1 MAAAG
6 DDVRALIRVSV
17 GESIDALMRIDLRG
31 YRIPQILYEAAR
43 GLTDRPLALDV
54 GERLVSA
61 IKPGDAVFLC
71 TGFVF
76 PPWETGEHDG
86 LGGTVFLARALEVA
100 LGARPV
106 LVVEEELVPAVT
118 RLLRIGGL
126 IPRPTFEGARDTP
139 RTAWVTG
146 FTKDAAAARAE
157 AERLIDRC
165 RPAAV
170 VSIERP
176 GMNARGQYHLATGRP
191 CSELAAK
198 VDHLFLALQAR
209 GIPTLAVGDNGNELG
224 MGRLAAEVARRIPQ
238 GHQCGCP
245 CGGGTAAAVGA
256 DAVLT
261 AAVSDWAGYGLAAM
275 VAHLTDTPAA
285 LAPSA
290 VLERILWTAVDSGII
305 DGSGY
310 AVTDTDGVRLDYNR
324 RLIDT
329 LHDILAYA
337 RQSPTKY
344 AARFQAVL
352 ARAGMTPEG

>member
-1 MAAAG
+1 VG
-6 DDVRALIRVSV
+6 VTDDVRALVTHSV
-17 GESIDALMRIDLRG
+17 GESIDSLLRIDLRG

-43 GLTDRPLALDV
+43 RLTDRPLAIDV
-54 GERLVSA
+54 AERLVA
-61 IKPGDAVFLC
+61 AVRPGDAVLLC

-86 LGGTVFLARALEVA
+86 LGGTVMLARALEVA

-106 LVVEEELVPAVT
+106 LVAEDELGPVLT
-118 RLLRIGGL
+118 RMLRVGGL
-126 IPRPTFEGARDTP
+126 IPRPSFEAARDAL

-146 FTKDAAAARAE
+146 FTKDAGAAPAE
-157 AERLIDRC
+157 AERLIDLC
-165 RPAAV
+165 RPVAA

-176 GMNARGQYHLATGRP
+176 GMNARGQYHLATGKP
-191 CSELAAK
+191 CTDLAAK

-209 GIPTLAVGDNGNELG
+209 RIPTVAVGDNGNELG
-224 MGRLAAEVARRIPQ
+224 LGRLAEAVRRHIPN

-245 CGGGTAAAVGA
+245 CGGGTAAYVGA

-261 AAVSDWAGYGLAAM
+261 AAVSDWGGYGLAATI
-275 VAHLTDTPAA
+275 AFLADKPAA

-290 VLERILWTAVDSGII
+290 VLEHLLWTAIDGGII

-310 AVTDTDGVRLDYNR
+310 AVTETDGVRLDYNR

-329 LHDILAYA
+329 LHDVLTYA
-337 RQSPTKY
+337 RQSPEKY

-352 ARAGMTPEG
+352 SRAGMTPEA